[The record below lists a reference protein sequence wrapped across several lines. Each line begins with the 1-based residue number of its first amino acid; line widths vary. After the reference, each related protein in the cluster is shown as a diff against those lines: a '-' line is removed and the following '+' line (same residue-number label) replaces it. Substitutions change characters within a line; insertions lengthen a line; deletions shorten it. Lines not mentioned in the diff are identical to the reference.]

1 MRVSTSMIYGNGTTG
16 IQNRQSDLYRIQN
29 QLSTGRRILTPE
41 DDPIASN
48 EILKLEQS
56 KGVNETFLDNQG
68 NALSQLSYVDATLGS
83 VTNELIRISELAAQ
97 AANPGYTNDQRG
109 SIAVE
114 LRGRLESLV
123 GLANTK
129 DGTGLYLFAGFKS
142 ETQPF
147 SVAGPSTPVPPATE
161 FSHTNTYVS
170 YSGDAGR
177 RVLQVTASQEIPVS
191 ENGFDVFMQV
201 RDTSGNPLPRS
212 LFDSVQNLI
221 NNLSPSA
228 TYSATVQ
235 AQAQSDIR
243 AGLNHV
249 LNVRG
254 AVGARQNTLETLMVA
269 AKDYDLDFSVRLSD
283 LRDLDY
289 AEAISRFSSQQM
301 QLEAAQVSFKKITQ
315 LSLFSIL

>member
-1 MRVSTSMIYGNGTTG
+1 M
-16 IQNRQSDLYRIQN
+16 
-29 QLSTGRRILTPE
+29 
-41 DDPIASN
+41 
-48 EILKLEQS
+48 
-56 KGVNETFLDNQG
+56 
-68 NALSQLSYVDATLGS
+68 
-83 VTNELIRISELAAQ
+83 
-97 AANPGYTNDQRG
+97 
-109 SIAVE
+109 
-114 LRGRLESLV
+114 
-123 GLANTK
+123 
-129 DGTGLYLFAGFKS
+129 
-142 ETQPF
+142 
-147 SVAGPSTPVPPATE
+147 
-161 FSHTNTYVS
+161 
-170 YSGDAGR
+170 
-177 RVLQVTASQEIPVS
+177 LQVTASQEIPVS

-269 AKDYDLDFSVRLSD
+269 AEDYDLDFSARLSD

>member
-16 IQNRQSDLYRIQN
+16 IQNRQSDLFKIQN
-29 QLSTGRRILTPE
+29 QLSSGRRILTPE

-68 NALSQLSYVDATLGS
+68 NALAQLSYLDSTLGS
-83 VTNELIRISELAAQ
+83 VTNELIGISELAAQ

-147 SVAGPSTPVPPATE
+147 AVAGGSTPMPPATE
-161 FSHTNTYVS
+161 FSHANTYVS
-170 YSGDAGR
+170 YSGDSGR

-201 RDTSGNPLPRS
+201 RDTAGNPLPRS
-212 LFDSVQNLI
+212 MFDSLQNLI
-221 NNLSPSA
+221 NNLSPTG

-254 AVGARQNTLETLMVA
+254 AVGARENTVETLTVA
-269 AKDYDLDFSVRLSD
+269 GKDYDLDFSSRLSD

-289 AEAISRFSSQQM
+289 AEAISRFFSQQM
-301 QLEAAQVSFKKITQ
+301 QLEAAQVSFKKISQ